1 MQEVGFELMP
11 DERMARDTKWSYLT
25 SRTSCSYVFNIEY
38 KLYIY
43 IPFYKIK
50 NIIVSGRVST
60 TGRGYSPSTAR
71 RCWLLQALGRF
82 WDHIGA
88 MDSMMFEVAER
99 EMCPWA
105 ISKYFGDWVQ
115 TQGPKCENML
125 MDEQSVNHK

>member
-88 MDSMMFEVAER
+88 MDSMMFEVAELDGAT
-99 EMCPWA
+99 MICHTN
-105 ISKYFGDWVQ
+105 SKM
-115 TQGPKCENML
+115 KCYLLVLNFSNWYE
-125 MDEQSVNHK
+125 VA